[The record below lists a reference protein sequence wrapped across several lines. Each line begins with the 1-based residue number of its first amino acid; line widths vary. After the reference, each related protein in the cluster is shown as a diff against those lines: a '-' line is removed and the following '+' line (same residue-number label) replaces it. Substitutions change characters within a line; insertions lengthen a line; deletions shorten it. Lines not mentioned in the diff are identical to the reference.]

1 MAILKHIASKNADY
15 GEALEYLVFEHDEKT
30 GKPIRNE
37 EGKLVMRNRF
47 IIDGI
52 NCEAFAFDKACEILN
67 AKYHKNCTR
76 GEIKSHHY
84 ILSFDPKDSTEC
96 GLTLE
101 RAQELGMEFA
111 VRNFPGHQ
119 ILVCTHDEGHN
130 KSRNI
135 HVHMVLNSIRMLDV
149 ERQPF
154 MEREIDCKAGYKHH
168 VTKEYFNYLL
178 RDVMDMCQREGLHQV
193 DLLSPAATKI
203 TDREYRAQQR
213 GQKELDE
220 LNEQIVA
227 MQMKPTTTIFQ
238 TQKQFLRDAILKEAA
253 QASSLEEFQNLLKE
267 RHGIT
272 VKEQRGAFS
281 YLHPD
286 RKKYIRA
293 RALGNDYEKE
303 HILELIS
310 RGIHEREQAAVE
322 EEAASNRINTEEST
336 VTFLGVC
343 YSTVYNPSYDY
354 YANPAAILFVH
365 SDLQLV
371 TDLQTCVKAQYSEA
385 YARQVDLSNLLK
397 ASRTICYLQ
406 EHGIGSREE
415 LRQEKSNAVE
425 RVSSA
430 ETALEKTEE
439 QIRKINEKIHYAGQ
453 YYSTKAVNKEYRS
466 ALVKSWFRRQHTE
479 ELDRYDEAVSYFKNT
494 IGERIPPM
502 KDLKQWK
509 EDLLQQK
516 ASQENSLRIAV
527 RDRDELNTAAY
538 NVSWILST
546 ERVNNKEIE
555 NPLKR
560 KTPKRKPEISL

>member
-37 EGKLVMRNRF
+37 DGQLVMRNRF

-119 ILVCTHDEGHN
+119 ILVCAHDEGHN

-135 HVHMVLNSIRMLDV
+135 YVHMVLNSIRMLDV
-149 ERQPF
+149 ERQLF

-238 TQKQFLRDAILKEAA
+238 TQKQFLRDAILKTAA

-272 VKEQRGAFS
+272 VKEQRGVFS

-303 HILELIS
+303 HILELIR
-310 RGIHEREQAAVE
+310 RGIHEREQAAAEAQQE
-322 EEAASNRINTEEST
+322 EQFSHRDVQGCLLSISLNRSRFERYC
-336 VTFLGVC
+336 L
-343 YSTVYNPSYDY
+343 
-354 YANPAAILFVH
+354 AIL
-365 SDLQLV
+365 
-371 TDLQTCVKAQYSEA
+371 SEP
-385 YARQVDLSNLLK
+385 
-397 ASRTICYLQ
+397 RTAF
-406 EHGIGSREE
+406 S
-415 LRQEKSNAVE
+415 K
-425 RVSSA
+425 
-430 ETALEKTEE
+430 
-439 QIRKINEKIHYAGQ
+439 
-453 YYSTKAVNKEYRS
+453 
-466 ALVKSWFRRQHTE
+466 
-479 ELDRYDEAVSYFKNT
+479 
-494 IGERIPPM
+494 
-502 KDLKQWK
+502 
-509 EDLLQQK
+509 
-516 ASQENSLRIAV
+516 
-527 RDRDELNTAAY
+527 
-538 NVSWILST
+538 
-546 ERVNNKEIE
+546 
-555 NPLKR
+555 
-560 KTPKRKPEISL
+560 

>member
-15 GEALEYLVFEHDEKT
+15 GEALEYLVFEHNEKT

-119 ILVCTHDEGHN
+119 ILVCAHDEGHN

-281 YLHPD
+281 YLHP
-286 RKKYIRA
+286 
-293 RALGNDYEKE
+293 
-303 HILELIS
+303 
-310 RGIHEREQAAVE
+310 V
-322 EEAASNRINTEEST
+322 NTEEST

-343 YSTVYNPSYDY
+343 YSTVYDPSYDY

-397 ASRTICYLQ
+397 ASRTICYL
-406 EHGIGSREE
+406 
-415 LRQEKSNAVE
+415 
-425 RVSSA
+425 
-430 ETALEKTEE
+430 
-439 QIRKINEKIHYAGQ
+439 
-453 YYSTKAVNKEYRS
+453 
-466 ALVKSWFRRQHTE
+466 
-479 ELDRYDEAVSYFKNT
+479 
-494 IGERIPPM
+494 
-502 KDLKQWK
+502 
-509 EDLLQQK
+509 
-516 ASQENSLRIAV
+516 
-527 RDRDELNTAAY
+527 
-538 NVSWILST
+538 
-546 ERVNNKEIE
+546 
-555 NPLKR
+555 
-560 KTPKRKPEISL
+560 

>member
-111 VRNFPGHQ
+111 AKNFPGHQ

-220 LNEQIVA
+220 L
-227 MQMKPTTTIFQ
+227 
-238 TQKQFLRDAILKEAA
+238 RRYKE
-253 QASSLEEFQNLLKE
+253 
-267 RHGIT
+267 
-272 VKEQRGAFS
+272 
-281 YLHPD
+281 
-286 RKKYIRA
+286 
-293 RALGNDYEKE
+293 E
-303 HILELIS
+303 H
-310 RGIHEREQAAVE
+310 
-322 EEAASNRINTEEST
+322 TK
-336 VTFLGVC
+336 
-343 YSTVYNPSYDY
+343 
-354 YANPAAILFVH
+354 
-365 SDLQLV
+365 
-371 TDLQTCVKAQYSEA
+371 TCGE
-385 YARQVDLSNLLK
+385 
-397 ASRTICYLQ
+397 
-406 EHGIGSREE
+406 
-415 LRQEKSNAVE
+415 
-425 RVSSA
+425 
-430 ETALEKTEE
+430 
-439 QIRKINEKIHYAGQ
+439 
-453 YYSTKAVNKEYRS
+453 
-466 ALVKSWFRRQHTE
+466 TE
-479 ELDRYDEAVSYFKNT
+479 EL
-494 IGERIPPM
+494 
-502 KDLKQWK
+502 
-509 EDLLQQK
+509 
-516 ASQENSLRIAV
+516 
-527 RDRDELNTAAY
+527 
-538 NVSWILST
+538 
-546 ERVNNKEIE
+546 
-555 NPLKR
+555 
-560 KTPKRKPEISL
+560 